1 MKIKNF
7 FKNLFKDLSVIIGF
21 IFIIILLANIFRK
34 YINKNAALWQIIIF
48 SVASLYLLIVYRK
61 EFKTYFLDF
70 KKNYKSHLS
79 KGFKIYI
86 ICLFFMY
93 VSNIL
98 IYYLTKSLATNE
110 TMNRESVSQNLL
122 LSIID
127 MCILAPFYEET
138 LSRLNFKNLFSN
150 KWVFSIITGLAF
162 GSLHLLVAESL
173 VECLYLI
180 PYSIMGF
187 SLGYMFYDTDNI
199 FTSMS
204 FHFLNNL
211 VSILLLIL

>member
-1 MKIKNF
+1 MKIKSF
-7 FKNLFKDLSVIIGF
+7 LKNLFKDISVIIGF
-21 IFIIILLANIFRK
+21 IFIIIFLSSAFNK
-34 YINKNAALWQIIIF
+34 YINKNKALWQIIIF
-48 SVASLYLLIVYRK
+48 SIASLYLLIVYRK
-61 EFKTYFLDF
+61 EFKDYYLDF
-70 KKNYKSHLS
+70 KKNYRTDLS

-110 TMNRESVSQNLL
+110 TMNRASVSQNLL

-150 KWVFSIITGLAF
+150 KWIFSIITGLAF

-173 VECLYLI
+173 LECLYLI

-187 SLGYMFYDTDNI
+187 SLGYMFYDTNNI

-204 FHFLNNL
+204 FHFLNNF
-211 VSILLLIL
+211 VSILLLVL

>member
-1 MKIKNF
+1 MKIKKF
-7 FKNLFKDLSVIIGF
+7 FKNLFKDIG
-21 IFIIILLANIFRK
+21 IIIVFILIIVLLSNTFRK
-34 YINKNAALWQIIIF
+34 YVSKNSMLWQIIIF
-48 SVASLYLLIVYRK
+48 SIASLYLLIIYRK
-61 EFKTYFLDF
+61 EFKNYFLDF
-70 KKNYKSHLS
+70 KKNYKKHLS

-98 IYYLTKSLATNE
+98 IYYLTKYLATNE
-110 TMNRESVSQNLL
+110 TMNRASVSQNLI
-122 LSIID
+122 LSVID

-150 KWVFSIITGLAF
+150 KWTFSIITGLAF

-187 SLGYMFYDTDNI
+187 SLGYMYYDTNNI

-204 FHFLNNL
+204 FHFLNNF
-211 VSILLLIL
+211 VSILLLVL

>member
-1 MKIKNF
+1 MKIKSF
-7 FKNLFKDLSVIIGF
+7 LKNLFKDISVIIGF
-21 IFIIILLANIFRK
+21 IFIIIFLSSAFNK
-34 YINKNAALWQIIIF
+34 YINKNKALWQIIIF
-48 SVASLYLLIVYRK
+48 SIASLYLLIVYRK
-61 EFKTYFLDF
+61 EFKDYYLDF
-70 KKNYKSHLS
+70 KKNYRKDLS

-110 TMNRESVSQNLL
+110 TMNRASVSQNLL

-150 KWVFSIITGLAF
+150 KWIFSIITGLAF

-173 VECLYLI
+173 LECLYLI

-187 SLGYMFYDTDNI
+187 SLGYMFYDTNNI

-204 FHFLNNL
+204 FHFLNNF
-211 VSILLLIL
+211 VSILLLVL

>member
-1 MKIKNF
+1 MKIKKF
-7 FKNLFKDLSVIIGF
+7 FKNLFKDIGIIIGF
-21 IFIIILLANIFRK
+21 ILIIVLLSNTFRK
-34 YINKNAALWQIIIF
+34 YVSKNSMLWQIIIF
-48 SVASLYLLIVYRK
+48 SIASLYLLIIYRK
-61 EFKTYFLDF
+61 EFKNYFLDF
-70 KKNYKSHLS
+70 KKNYKKYLS

-110 TMNRESVSQNLL
+110 TMNRASVSQNLI
-122 LSIID
+122 LSVID

-150 KWVFSIITGLAF
+150 KWTFSIITGLAF

-187 SLGYMFYDTDNI
+187 SLGYMYYDTNNI

-204 FHFLNNL
+204 FHFLNNF
-211 VSILLLIL
+211 VSILLLVL